1 MNHRSL
7 ILLKYYNLKIE
18 GRAPFQTGAKKHKI
32 IQYIIQVACY
42 SRRIL
47 LPKVRAPPGGGANFP
62 KVVGDAPLGWSGG
75 AKPRGDGAPPEIP
88 RGATPHPPSPC
99 ARHWGRSSW
108 KGDQSQF
115 TTYLYT
121 YT

>member
-1 MNHRSL
+1 MNHLSL
-7 ILLKYYNLKIE
+7 ILLKKLQLENRRPGPISDW
-18 GRAPFQTGAKKHKI
+18 RKKHKI

-75 AKPRGDGAPPEIP
+75 AKPRGTAPP
-88 RGATPHPPSPC
+88 
-99 ARHWGRSSW
+99 
-108 KGDQSQF
+108 
-115 TTYLYT
+115 
-121 YT
+121 